1 MQKVILNTFSFGLKT
16 MSKGSNDASTDFY
29 PKISPE
35 YLKNFKSGTTIPAMV
50 FHEVRAL
57 ARADIVGSFAHYRF
71 RVIDQFWG
79 SHTKNQLPMWFLS
92 AI

>member
-35 YLKNFKSGTTIPAMV
+35 YLKNFK
-50 FHEVRAL
+50 
-57 ARADIVGSFAHYRF
+57 
-71 RVIDQFWG
+71 WG
-79 SHTKNQLPMWFLS
+79 VK
-92 AI
+92 